1 MDAIPSNFQIGC
13 TKIEVVNMPTDQE
26 GRNQQLAHP
35 SLPSGVSCSKS
46 ADDGNDQ
53 REDVEK
59 ILDATAVPRYTLAS
73 LKPLFNPVSDSTS
86 TESESVSKVEQLLID
101 TNRKLDLVLEK
112 LSQMDRKRI
121 LHETQMN
128 LLEKKVDM
136 HLSLGV
142 VPKERTDKAALE
154 SSSTSKGSLDN
165 SLSLFSPVSCLLD
178 LENLEEL
185 ARDKNYVNYVKTR
198 VQGMLRT
205 KRRSLK
211 QSMASNRSPGRTYCL
226 RIVDLFFT
234 RFFLTQCTWSGQA
247 RGTNNQRIRFKDFV
261 YVINMF
267 HETVHYIDPSFTKE
281 DTESFLK
288 QMLISANY
296 RFQAGPPKLKVTSR
310 PRKARKTNILT
321 ITESNDNVESYEIME
336 FDPLEIKSE
345 SES

>member
-13 TKIEVVNMPTDQE
+13 TKIEVVTMPTDQE
-26 GRNQQLAHP
+26 GRNQQSAHP
-35 SLPSGVSCSKS
+35 SLPSGVSLSKS

-73 LKPLFNPVSDSTS
+73 LKPLFNPDSHSTS
-86 TESESVSKVEQLLID
+86 TENESVSKVEQLLID

-112 LSQMDRKRI
+112 LSQMDRRMI

-128 LLEKKVDM
+128 LLEKKIDM

-142 VPKERTDKAALE
+142 VPKERTDKTALE

-205 KRRSLK
+205 RRRSLK
-211 QSMASNRSPGRTYCL
+211 QSMASNRSAGRTYCL

-234 RFFLTQCTWSGQA
+234 RFFLTQCTWAGQR
-247 RGTNNQRIRFKDFV
+247 RGTNRRIRFRDFV
-261 YVINMF
+261 HVINMF
-267 HETVHYIDPSFTKE
+267 YETVHYIDPSFTKE

-288 QMLISANY
+288 QIVRAANY
-296 RFQAGPPKLKVTSR
+296 RFQAGPPKLKVTSH
-310 PRKARKTNILT
+310 PRKTRRTNILT
-321 ITESNDNVESYEIME
+321 NTESNDNVESYEIME

-345 SES
+345 PES